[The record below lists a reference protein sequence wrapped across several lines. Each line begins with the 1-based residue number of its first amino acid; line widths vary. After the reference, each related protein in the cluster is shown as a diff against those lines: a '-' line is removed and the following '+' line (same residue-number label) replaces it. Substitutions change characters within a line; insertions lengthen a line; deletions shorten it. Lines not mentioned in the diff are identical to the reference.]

1 MKGWYGNKIQHGLAS
16 KGIRSKI
23 TMANGRILNSKYFEL
38 EDNVYIKCWS
48 EKTSRGFR
56 HLAEFYVDGQLIE
69 DAKVVYS
76 NRTWEKYE
84 FESVI
89 EDLLRKMDR
98 PDIERQ
104 AIMGTVE
111 NQALG
116 RVNDNM
122 KTIAMVSSLG
132 DIFGTTDKERND
144 WKLRMIKAGMGEGL
158 NIPDDWD
165 TLSEEVKGERL
176 DKMIEFMNES
186 NGIIKQDDNEYSHT
200 GVRLYKFNELSPEVQ
215 MKVFKNSKTR
225 NELSRFDKYGTEEY

>member
-1 MKGWYGNKIQHGLAS
+1 MINMKGWYGKSMEHGLAS
-16 KGIRSKI
+16 KGIRTKRNMASGRQLSSKF
-23 TMANGRILNSKYFEL
+23 FEL

-56 HLAEFYVDGQLIE
+56 HLAEFYVDGELIE

-89 EDLLRKMDR
+89 EKMLGKMNR

-116 RVNDNM
+116 RVNDDM

-132 DIFGTTDKERND
+132 DVFGTSEKERND
-144 WKLRMIKAGMGEGL
+144 WKLRMIKAGMGDGL
-158 NIPDDWD
+158 QLPDDWN
-165 TLSEEVKGERL
+165 TLPEEEKGVRL
-176 DKMIEFMNES
+176 DKIIEFMNE
-186 NGIIKQDDNEYSHT
+186 
-200 GVRLYKFNELSPEVQ
+200 GV
-215 MKVFKNSKTR
+215 
-225 NELSRFDKYGTEEY
+225 